1 MAVITEA
8 ADVNQQDAVD
18 VVNAGMEPAES
29 GASTAARLGSASQGI
44 GSRRLVEIVVFAALI
59 VGAVVTL
66 PGLGDVRDRLAGAN
80 LPLIV
85 AVAVVEVGSCL
96 AFVAAF
102 RGTFSRRLGWR
113 FSYEVGMSE
122 QAANV
127 LLPTGGAGGLAL
139 GAWALR
145 RIGMPAERI
154 GRRTVAFF
162 VVTSSINFFAV
173 IIAGVGL
180 ALGVLPGEAALG
192 VALIPAVGAAAV
204 LTAIVLLPRMLEG
217 GYRKGGRGGR
227 IRDAIAAGRGHLA
240 GGIRDAISL
249 LGSGRPSV
257 TLGAVAYMGLD
268 VAALAL
274 AFAALG
280 GGAPAFG
287 AFVLAYAVGQLG
299 GLVPLPGGVGGTD
312 GGLILA
318 FGLLGTPVAIAT
330 AAVIAYRVFQL
341 GVPALLGLAA
351 FAQLRR
357 RLAHEPEPAVARE
370 PCLGSGVTLEPHP
383 A

>member
-1 MAVITEA
+1 LSAVITEA

-18 VVNAGMEPAES
+18 VVNAGMEP
-29 GASTAARLGSASQGI
+29 
-44 GSRRLVEIVVFAALI
+44 SRRQGRRRLAEIFVFAALI

-66 PGLGDVRDRLAGAN
+66 PGLGDVRDRLAGAD

-85 AVAVVEVGSCL
+85 AIAVVEVGSCL

-102 RGTFSRRLGWR
+102 RGTFSRHLGWR

-162 VVTSSINFFAV
+162 IVTSSINFFAV

-192 VALIPAVGAAAV
+192 LALIPAVGAAAV

-217 GYRKGGRGGR
+217 GCRKSGRGGR

-240 GGIRDAISL
+240 GGIRDGVSL

-257 TLGAVAYMGLD
+257 TLGAVGYMGLD

-280 GGAPAFG
+280 GGAPPLG
-287 AFVLAYAVGQLG
+287 AFVLAYSVGQLG

-357 RLAHEPEPAVARE
+357 RLAREPEPAAVRE

>member
-1 MAVITEA
+1 
-8 ADVNQQDAVD
+8 VNQQDAVAA
-18 VVNAGMEPAES
+18 VSPEMEPES
-29 GASTAARLGSASQGI
+29 GASTTARLGNASQGWQ
-44 GSRRLVEIVVFAALI
+44 GRRRIVEIAVFAALI
-59 VGAVVTL
+59 AGAVVTL
-66 PGLGDVRDRLAGAN
+66 PGLGDLRDRLAGAD
-80 LPLIV
+80 LGLILLV
-85 AVAVVEVGSCL
+85 AAVEVGSCL
-96 AFVAAF
+96 AFVTAF
-102 RGTFSRRLGWR
+102 RGVFSRRLGWR
-113 FSYEVGMSE
+113 FAYEVGMAE

-127 LLPTGGAGGLAL
+127 LMQTGGAGGLAL

-145 RIGMPAERI
+145 RVGMPAERI

-162 VVTSSINFFAV
+162 LVTSSINFFAV
-173 IIAGVGL
+173 VLAGAAVGL
-180 ALGVLPGEAALG
+180 GIMPGERAMALALVPAAIT
-192 VALIPAVGAAAV
+192 AIAIVG
-204 LTAIVLLPRMLEG
+204 IVLLPRFLDG
-217 GYRKGGRGGR
+217 AGPTGGGRLR
-227 IRDAIAAGRGHLA
+227 TAIAAGRGHLA
-240 GGIRDAISL
+240 GGIRDAVAL
-249 LGSGRPSV
+249 LGGRPTV
-257 TLGAVAYMGLD
+257 TFGAIGYMGLD

-280 GGAPAFG
+280 GGAPAVG

-318 FGLLGTPVAIAT
+318 FGLLGTPVAVAG

-357 RLAHEPEPAVARE
+357 SLAQEPGEPGPEPCFEAGARRRPTE
-370 PCLGSGVTLEPHP
+370 PCLGSTVGLEPHP

>member
-1 MAVITEA
+1 M
-8 ADVNQQDAVD
+8 
-18 VVNAGMEPAES
+18 
-29 GASTAARLGSASQGI
+29 
-44 GSRRLVEIVVFAALI
+44 VEIAVFAALI

-80 LPLIV
+80 VWLIV
-85 AVAVVEVGSCL
+85 AVAAVEIGSCL

-102 RGTFSRRLGWR
+102 RGTFSRRLSWR

-162 VVTSSINFFAV
+162 LVTSSINFFAV

-180 ALGVLPGEAALG
+180 ALGILPGEAALG
-192 VALIPAVGAAAV
+192 LALIPAAGAAAA
-204 LTAIVLLPRMLEG
+204 LTAIALLPRLMDS
-217 GYRKGGRGGR
+217 GYRKGGGGGR
-227 IRDAIAAGRGHLA
+227 IREALAAGRGHLA

-249 LGSGRPSV
+249 LSSGRPSV
-257 TLGAVAYMGLD
+257 TLGAVGYMGLD
-268 VAALAL
+268 VIALAL

-280 GGAPAFG
+280 GGAPALG

-318 FGLLGTPVAIAT
+318 FGLLGTPIAIAT

-357 RLAHEPEPAVARE
+357 RLRQQPAPEPAPD
-370 PCLGSGVTLEPHP
+370 PCFGPGALEPQ
-383 A
+383 AA